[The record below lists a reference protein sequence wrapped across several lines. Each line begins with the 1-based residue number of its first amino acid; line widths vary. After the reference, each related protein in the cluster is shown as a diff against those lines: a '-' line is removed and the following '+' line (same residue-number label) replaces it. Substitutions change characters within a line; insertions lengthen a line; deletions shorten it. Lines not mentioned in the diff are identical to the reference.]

1 MKAKILIV
9 EDQFIEAKSL
19 NVILT
24 NAGYSTCTI
33 ARSVTAALS
42 IIEKEKPDLVLVD
55 IFLQGEGTGIDLGKI
70 LNEKNMAFVYLSANS
85 NRQILEEA
93 KPTRPYGFMVKPFRA
108 KDVLIMLDVALYLHR
123 NRLTEKT
130 IIPSSPTTAPVAL
143 PPEFGNLVGKS
154 QKFLESLERA
164 KMVGPTD
171 TSVLILGES
180 GTGKELIAHSI
191 HKVSARRYKPFVVVN
206 CGTLPGNL
214 IESDLFGHEKGS
226 YTGAV
231 TKREGK
237 FELADGGTI
246 FLDEIGELPLEL
258 QVKFLRVLQ
267 EREIE
272 PVGGKPKKIDVR
284 VLAATNKDL
293 EEEVAAGRFR
303 IDLYYR
309 LNVFPL
315 VLPSLRE
322 RKEDIYLLFRKFIAD
337 FTDKYRSHNLQLDA
351 EAQSI
356 LNNYS
361 WPGNVRQLKNIAE
374 QIAVLEKE
382 RTVTAQNLL
391 QYIPAESNS
400 TLPMR
405 IENTRKED
413 FSERDILYKVLFDM
427 KKDMLELKKLVADI
441 LQNGVNSDFTANP
454 QLVNKLYRDI
464 ELPNNTDGQ
473 QHTLTIHHPKTENNN
488 FSIAHDA
495 EEVEES
501 LSLIDKESDLIKKA
515 LKKHRGKR
523 KLAAQELGISERTLY
538 RKIKELDL

>member
-1 MKAKILIV
+1 LKAKILIV

-24 NAGYSTCTI
+24 NAGYSTCSI
-33 ARSVTAALS
+33 ARSVASALS

-70 LNEKNMAFVYLSANS
+70 LNEKDMGFVYLSANS

-93 KPTRPYGFMVKPFRA
+93 KPTKPYGFMVKPFRA
-108 KDVLIMLDVALYLHR
+108 KDVLIMLDVALYLHK
-123 NRLTEKT
+123 NRLTEKNSIAST
-130 IIPSSPTTAPVAL
+130 QKTVPFAL
-143 PPEFGNLVGKS
+143 PPEFSRLVGHS
-154 QKFLESLERA
+154 PKFIEILERA
-164 KMVGPTD
+164 KMVGSKD

-191 HKVSARRYKPFVVVN
+191 HKVSARRYKPFVIVN
-206 CGTLPGNL
+206 CGTLPANL

-226 YTGAV
+226 YTGAI

-272 PVGGKPKKIDVR
+272 PVGGKPRKIDVR

-315 VLPSLRE
+315 LLPPLRE
-322 RKEDIYLLFRKFIAD
+322 RKEDIPLLANYFLK
-337 FTDKYRSHNLQLDA
+337 KYSTEEGRQIPALST
-351 EAQSI
+351 EATKMLMQ
-356 LNNYS
+356 YH
-361 WPGNVRQLKNIAE
+361 WPGNIRELENTVQRNVVLANGDVIDSIEMPNPKLSAVATHTGNERFKTMIE
-374 QIAVLEKE
+374 NERDHILAVLENCNWKISGKGG
-382 RTVTAQNLL
+382 A
-391 QYIPAESNS
+391 AEVLDVNVNTLNS
-400 TLPMR
+400 R
-405 IENTRKED
+405 
-413 FSERDILYKVLFDM
+413 M
-427 KKDMLELKKLVADI
+427 KK
-441 LQNGVNSDFTANP
+441 
-454 QLVNKLYRDI
+454 
-464 ELPNNTDGQ
+464 
-473 QHTLTIHHPKTENNN
+473 
-488 FSIAHDA
+488 
-495 EEVEES
+495 
-501 LSLIDKESDLIKKA
+501 
-515 LKKHRGKR
+515 
-523 KLAAQELGISERTLY
+523 LGIER
-538 RKIKELDL
+538 K

>member
-33 ARSVTAALS
+33 ARSVNAALS
-42 IIEKEKPDLVLVD
+42 IIEEEKPDLVLVD
-55 IFLQGEGTGIDLGKI
+55 IFLQGVGTGIDLGKI

-108 KDVLIMLDVALYLHR
+108 KDVLIMLDVALYLHK
-123 NRLTEKT
+123 NRQPEK
-130 IIPSSPTTAPVAL
+130 INVPSSQKPAPVVL
-143 PPEFGNLVGKS
+143 PPEFRHLIGES
-154 QKFLESLERA
+154 RKFLETLERA
-164 KMVGPTD
+164 KMVGPTE

-191 HKVSARRYKPFVVVN
+191 HKLSARRYKPFVIVN
-206 CGTLPGNL
+206 CGTLPANL
-214 IESDLFGHEKGS
+214 VESDLFGHEKGS
-226 YTGAV
+226 YTGAI

-315 VLPSLRE
+315 LLPSLRE
-322 RKEDIYLLFRKFIAD
+322 RKEDIPLLANHFLQKHATAEGKLLPVLSTEA
-337 FTDKYRSHNLQLDA
+337 TDMLMQYD
-351 EAQSI
+351 
-356 LNNYS
+356 
-361 WPGNVRQLKNIAE
+361 WPGNIRELENTIQRNMLIANGAVIE
-374 QIAVLEKE
+374 SLDIPVSKRATASASDSKGGFKTMIENERDHILAVLENCNWKISGKGG
-382 RTVTAQNLL
+382 A
-391 QYIPAESNS
+391 AEILDINVNTLNS
-400 TLPMR
+400 R
-405 IENTRKED
+405 
-413 FSERDILYKVLFDM
+413 M
-427 KKDMLELKKLVADI
+427 KK
-441 LQNGVNSDFTANP
+441 
-454 QLVNKLYRDI
+454 
-464 ELPNNTDGQ
+464 
-473 QHTLTIHHPKTENNN
+473 
-488 FSIAHDA
+488 
-495 EEVEES
+495 
-501 LSLIDKESDLIKKA
+501 
-515 LKKHRGKR
+515 
-523 KLAAQELGISERTLY
+523 LGIQKEINER
-538 RKIKELDL
+538 KS

>member
-1 MKAKILIV
+1 LKAKILIV

-19 NVILT
+19 NVILI
-24 NAGYSTCTI
+24 NAGYSTCSI

-93 KPTRPYGFMVKPFRA
+93 KPTKPYGFMVKPFRA
-108 KDVLIMLDVALYLHR
+108 KDVLIMLDVALYLHK
-123 NRLTEKT
+123 NRQAEK
-130 IIPSSPTTAPVAL
+130 INIPSSQKTAPVVL
-143 PPEFGNLVGKS
+143 PPEFSHLVGKS
-154 QKFLESLERA
+154 RKFLETLERA
-164 KMVGPTD
+164 KMVGATD

-206 CGTLPGNL
+206 CGTLPSNL

-226 YTGAV
+226 FTGAI

-237 FELADGGTI
+237 FELADEGTI

-272 PVGGKPKKIDVR
+272 PVGGKPKKINVR
-284 VLAATNKDL
+284 MLAATNKDL

-315 VLPSLRE
+315 LLPPLRE
-322 RKEDIYLLFRKFIAD
+322 RKEDIPLLANHFLKKYSTEEGRQVPVLSTEA
-337 FTDKYRSHNLQLDA
+337 TDMLMQYN
-351 EAQSI
+351 
-356 LNNYS
+356 
-361 WPGNVRQLKNIAE
+361 WPGNIRELENTIQRNVVLANGAVIESLEIPVSKKATNMSLNSANGFKTIIENERDHILT
-374 QIAVLEKE
+374 VLESCNWKISGKGG
-382 RTVTAQNLL
+382 A
-391 QYIPAESNS
+391 AEILDINVNTLNS
-400 TLPMR
+400 R
-405 IENTRKED
+405 
-413 FSERDILYKVLFDM
+413 M
-427 KKDMLELKKLVADI
+427 KK
-441 LQNGVNSDFTANP
+441 
-454 QLVNKLYRDI
+454 
-464 ELPNNTDGQ
+464 
-473 QHTLTIHHPKTENNN
+473 
-488 FSIAHDA
+488 
-495 EEVEES
+495 
-501 LSLIDKESDLIKKA
+501 
-515 LKKHRGKR
+515 
-523 KLAAQELGISERTLY
+523 LGIE
-538 RKIKELDL
+538 KK

>member
-1 MKAKILIV
+1 LKAKILIV

-24 NAGYSTCTI
+24 NAGYFTCSI
-33 ARSVTAALS
+33 ARSVAAALS

-85 NRQILEEA
+85 NRQILEAA
-93 KPTRPYGFMVKPFRA
+93 KPTKPYGFMVKPFRA
-108 KDVLIMLDVALYLHR
+108 KDVLIMLDVALYLHK
-123 NRLTEKT
+123 NRLSEK
-130 IIPSSPTTAPVAL
+130 INIPLSQRSEPVVL
-143 PPEFGNLVGKS
+143 PPEFSHLIGKS
-154 QKFLESLERA
+154 QKFLETLERA
-164 KMVGPTD
+164 KMVGPKD

-206 CGTLPGNL
+206 CGTLPANL

-226 YTGAV
+226 FTGAA

-272 PVGGKPKKIDVR
+272 PIGGKPKKINLR

-315 VLPSLRE
+315 LLPSLRE
-322 RKEDIYLLFRKFIAD
+322 RKEDIPLLANHFLKKYSAEEGGQIPVLSTEA
-337 FTDKYRSHNLQLDA
+337 TDMLMQYN
-351 EAQSI
+351 
-356 LNNYS
+356 
-361 WPGNVRQLKNIAE
+361 WPGNIRELENTIQRNVVLAKGTVIESLEIPLSKSAANVTNSDKNGFKTMIE
-374 QIAVLEKE
+374 NERDHILAVLESCNWKISGKGG
-382 RTVTAQNLL
+382 A
-391 QYIPAESNS
+391 AEILDINVNTLNS
-400 TLPMR
+400 R
-405 IENTRKED
+405 
-413 FSERDILYKVLFDM
+413 M
-427 KKDMLELKKLVADI
+427 KK
-441 LQNGVNSDFTANP
+441 
-454 QLVNKLYRDI
+454 
-464 ELPNNTDGQ
+464 
-473 QHTLTIHHPKTENNN
+473 
-488 FSIAHDA
+488 
-495 EEVEES
+495 
-501 LSLIDKESDLIKKA
+501 
-515 LKKHRGKR
+515 
-523 KLAAQELGISERTLY
+523 LGIEREINA
-538 RKIKELDL
+538 RKSS

>member
-24 NAGYSTCTI
+24 NAGYFTCSI

-85 NRQILEEA
+85 NRQILDEA
-93 KPTRPYGFMVKPFRA
+93 KSTKPYGFMVKPFRA
-108 KDVLIMLDVALYLHR
+108 KDVLIMLDVALYLHK
-123 NRLTEKT
+123 NRLSEKVSV
-130 IIPSSPTTAPVAL
+130 PSSQKAVPVIL
-143 PPEFGNLVGKS
+143 PPEFSNLVGKS
-154 QKFLESLERA
+154 RKFLETLEKA

-191 HKVSARRYKPFVVVN
+191 HKVSARRNKPFIVVN
-206 CGTLPGNL
+206 CGALAANL

-226 YTGAV
+226 FTGAI

-315 VLPSLRE
+315 VLPALRE
-322 RKEDIYLLFRKFIAD
+322 RKEDVPLLANYFLK
-337 FTDKYRSHNLQLDA
+337 KYSTEEGKNIPVLST
-351 EAQSI
+351 EAANMLI
-356 LNNYS
+356 EYD
-361 WPGNVRQLKNIAE
+361 WPGNIRELENTIQRNIVLTNDVVIESLEIPVSKKAVHLPSGSKNGFRTMIE
-374 QIAVLEKE
+374 NEREHILAVLESCNWKISGKGG
-382 RTVTAQNLL
+382 A
-391 QYIPAESNS
+391 AEILDINVNTLNS
-400 TLPMR
+400 R
-405 IENTRKED
+405 
-413 FSERDILYKVLFDM
+413 M
-427 KKDMLELKKLVADI
+427 KK
-441 LQNGVNSDFTANP
+441 
-454 QLVNKLYRDI
+454 
-464 ELPNNTDGQ
+464 
-473 QHTLTIHHPKTENNN
+473 
-488 FSIAHDA
+488 
-495 EEVEES
+495 
-501 LSLIDKESDLIKKA
+501 
-515 LKKHRGKR
+515 
-523 KLAAQELGISERTLY
+523 LGIER
-538 RKIKELDL
+538 R

>member
-1 MKAKILIV
+1 VIKLSKSLPLKPKILIV

-24 NAGYSTCTI
+24 NAGYSTCSI
-33 ARSVTAALS
+33 ARSVNSALS

-55 IFLQGEGTGIDLGKI
+55 IFLQGEGTGIDLGRI
-70 LNEKNMAFVYLSANS
+70 LNERNMAFVYLSANS

-93 KPTRPYGFMVKPFRA
+93 KATKPYGFMVKPFRA
-108 KDVLIMLDVALYLHR
+108 KDVLIMLDVALYLHK
-123 NRLTEKT
+123 NRQPENITT
-130 IIPSSPTTAPVAL
+130 PSLQKTAPVVL
-143 PPEFGNLVGKS
+143 PPEFSQLVGKS
-154 QKFLESLERA
+154 KKFIEALERG
-164 KMVGPTD
+164 KMVASTD

-191 HKVSARRYKPFVVVN
+191 HKVSSRRYKPFVVVN
-206 CGTLPGNL
+206 CGTLPANL

-272 PVGGKPKKIDVR
+272 PIGGKPKKIDVR

-315 VLPSLRE
+315 LLPPLRE
-322 RKEDIYLLFRKFIAD
+322 RKEDIVFLANYFLK
-337 FTDKYRSHNLQLDA
+337 KYCAEEGRQIPVLSA
-351 EAQSI
+351 EATDMLLQ
-356 LNNYS
+356 YH
-361 WPGNVRQLKNIAE
+361 WPGNIRELENTIQRNIVLAKDNVINSIE
-374 QIAVLEKE
+374 MPNPKMTIVNAQGGINRFKTMIENERDHILAVLESCNWKISGKGG
-382 RTVTAQNLL
+382 A
-391 QYIPAESNS
+391 AEILDINVNTLNS
-400 TLPMR
+400 R
-405 IENTRKED
+405 I
-413 FSERDILYKVLFDM
+413 
-427 KKDMLELKKLVADI
+427 KKLGI
-441 LQNGVNSDFTANP
+441 Q
-454 QLVNKLYRDI
+454 
-464 ELPNNTDGQ
+464 
-473 QHTLTIHHPKTENNN
+473 
-488 FSIAHDA
+488 
-495 EEVEES
+495 
-501 LSLIDKESDLIKKA
+501 KEINA
-515 LKKHRGKR
+515 R
-523 KLAAQELGISERTLY
+523 KS
-538 RKIKELDL
+538 